1 MGHPLHLT
9 VPDGLPFID
18 FEREFDHPVADV
30 FRAHADPDLFRQ
42 WIGPRGLRTR
52 IDGFEFRPGGAYRFV
67 QRGEDGAE
75 EYAFRG
81 VFHTV
86 RENELVVQTFE
97 YEGWP
102 DAVDLEY
109 LHFEDR
115 GDGGCRLR
123 GHTVHAS
130 QEARDGMVGSGMEK
144 GMAEG
149 YERLEEL
156 LTGRPAQEG
165 A

>member
-1 MGHPLHLT
+1 MGHDLHLT
-9 VPDGLPFID
+9 VPDGVPYID
-18 FEREFDHPVADV
+18 FERDFDFAAADV
-30 FRAHADPDLFRQ
+30 FHAHADPELFRQ

-52 IDGFEFRPGGAYRFV
+52 IDGFEFRAGGAYRFV
-67 QRGEDGAE
+67 QRGEDSAE
-75 EYAFRG
+75 EYAFHG

-86 RENELVVQTFE
+86 RENELIVQTFE
-97 YEGWP
+97 YEGRP

-109 LHFEDR
+109 LHFEDL
-115 GDGGCRLR
+115 GGGRSRLR

-130 QEARDGMVGSGMEK
+130 QEARDGTAASGMEN

-156 LTGRPAQEG
+156 LAGLLGGQG
-165 A
+165 G

>member
-1 MGHPLHLT
+1 MGHDLHLT
-9 VPDGLPFID
+9 VPDGVPYID
-18 FEREFDHPVADV
+18 FERDFDFSVEDV
-30 FRAHADPDLFRQ
+30 FRAHADPELFRQ
-42 WIGPRGLRTR
+42 WIGPRGLSTR
-52 IDGFEFRPGGAYRFV
+52 IDGFEFRAGGAYRFV
-67 QRGEDGAE
+67 QRGEDSTE
-75 EYAFRG
+75 EHAFRG

-109 LHFEDR
+109 LHFEDL
-115 GDGGCRLR
+115 GGGRCRLR

-130 QEARDGMVGSGMEK
+130 QEARDGMAASGMEN

-156 LTGRPAQEG
+156 LAGLLGGQG
-165 A
+165 G